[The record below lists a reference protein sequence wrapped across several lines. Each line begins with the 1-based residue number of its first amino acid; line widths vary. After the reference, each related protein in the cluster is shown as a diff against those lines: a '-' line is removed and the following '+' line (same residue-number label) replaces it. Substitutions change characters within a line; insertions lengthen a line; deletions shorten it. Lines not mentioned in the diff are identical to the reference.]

1 MELDRVENYCE
12 LNREKWLPTNGIQ
25 FLNEE
30 RFAKNLLKELDE
42 NDEVAK
48 LFSEYRPAV
57 KPGSEADKFRNK
69 SLARMGSIDRYHR
82 NENKSNG
89 FEMEEKSTNG
99 ITPRTKRHACG

>member
-1 MELDRVENYCE
+1 MAGLRIPRETIKRKYKCKGIHDELDRVENYCE

-30 RFAKNLLKELDE
+30 RFAENLLRELDE

-69 SLARMGSIDRYHR
+69 SLARMGLLIDIR
-82 NENKSNG
+82 E
-89 FEMEEKSTNG
+89 
-99 ITPRTKRHACG
+99 TKRKRWL